1 MDISVCIVSW
11 NTRELLYNC
20 IDSIQK
26 MTSGVSY
33 EIIVVDNNSADGSAK
48 MVKQQFPQCKLIES
62 KNNNGFAKGNNLGL
76 RIAKGKYIF
85 FINPDTVLVTNAL
98 YGMFHF
104 MESNKDV
111 GAVGAK
117 LLNQGGSI
125 QFTCARTFPTLF
137 NQFCYFMMLNLLF
150 PKSKLFSTIEMN
162 YWDHRDSRE
171 IDCLSGACI
180 FASKNIINKLHGFD
194 EKFFMYAE
202 DMDLCY
208 RIKREGWKLY
218 YLASEEIYHLEG
230 ASSEKQPQKY
240 FSAIAMRESNYLFF
254 AKHYGKMHAQI
265 YKFIIFIGSVFRLLV
280 IILSSLNFGKR
291 GMNKQYKETVI
302 NKYVNLVLW
311 SLGRKTII
319 DSFSKSSMRI

>member
-20 IDSIQK
+20 IDSILK

-33 EIIVVDNNSADGSAK
+33 EVIVVDNNSSDGSAE

-76 RIAKGKYIF
+76 RVATGKYILYL
-85 FINPDTVLVTNAL
+85 NPDTVLITNAL

-104 MESNKDV
+104 MEANTNI
-111 GAVGAK
+111 GAVGCK
-117 LLNQGGSI
+117 LLNQDGSI

-137 NQFCYFMMLNLLF
+137 NQFCYFMMLNRLF
-150 PKSKLFSTIEMN
+150 PKSCSTTEMS

-180 FASKNIINKLHGFD
+180 FARKDIINKLQGFD

-202 DMDLCY
+202 DVDLCY
-208 RIKREGWKLY
+208 RIKLEGWKLY

-230 ASSEKQPQKY
+230 ASSKKQSQKY
-240 FSAIAMRESNYLFF
+240 FSAIAMRESNFQFF
-254 AKHYGKMHAQI
+254 VNHYGKVNAQV
-265 YKFIIFIGSVFRLLV
+265 YKLIIFIGSVFRLLV
-280 IILSSLNFGKR
+280 IVLSSLNLRK
-291 GMNKQYKETVI
+291 KE
-302 NKYVNLVLW
+302 
-311 SLGRKTII
+311 
-319 DSFSKSSMRI
+319 